1 MKRKIFRIICILIV
15 IACLVYL
22 GISLYKTYKAQKD
35 YEELRKI
42 KEQATIL
49 TPTLTMTPT
58 PTSTPEPTPSAT
70 PSASPTP
77 TNSPTPTE
85 PVMYPEYETLYNKNK
100 DFIGW
105 IRYDDTVMDYPVM
118 HVPNEGTDFFYLRRD
133 FNKKSSTA
141 GCIFVDGRC
150 NPIENRS
157 QNVIIYGHNMRA
169 GTMFA
174 PLHKLEDKKFYES
187 HKIIEFDTLY
197 SKDMYEIVGVFNT
210 KVYQSTDKVFK
221 IYNFINAKNKEEYDE
236 FAKYVKE
243 SSMYDTGVSLQY
255 GDETI
260 TLMTCVRG
268 QDEKRFVVVAKKI
281 RPVNPDLSAQ

>member
-35 YEELRKI
+35 YEELKKI
-42 KEQATIL
+42 KEQAATITPTVTL
-49 TPTLTMTPT
+49 TPTL
-58 PTSTPEPTPSAT
+58 TSTPEPTPSAT
-70 PSASPTP
+70 PSATPTP

-85 PVMYPEYETLYNKNK
+85 PVMYPEYEALYNKNK

-105 IRYDDTVMDYPVM
+105 IKYDDTVMDYPVM
-118 HVPNEGTDFFYLRRD
+118 HVPNEGANYYYLRRD

-150 NPIENRS
+150 KPTFDRS

-174 PLHKLEDKKFYES
+174 PLHKLEDKKFYEK

-197 SKDMYEIVGVFNT
+197 SKDQYEIVAVFNT
-210 KVYQSTDKVFK
+210 PVYKSNEKVFK
-221 IYNFINAKNKEEYDE
+221 IYNFIDAKNADEYQE
-236 FAKYVKE
+236 FVKYIKDNA
-243 SSMYDTGVSLQY
+243 MYDTGVPLQY

-281 RPVNPDLSAQ
+281 LPVDEKLLK